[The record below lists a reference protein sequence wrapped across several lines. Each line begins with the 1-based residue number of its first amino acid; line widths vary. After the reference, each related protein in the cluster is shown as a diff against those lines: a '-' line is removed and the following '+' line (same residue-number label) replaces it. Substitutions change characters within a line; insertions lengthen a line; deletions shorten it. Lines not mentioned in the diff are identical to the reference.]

1 MIGRKEDKSAPTGC
15 ANVPPTIGTMET
27 AAAVRWSL
35 LVPALGVVF
44 GDIGTSPLYA
54 FQAALNASSKTTSD
68 TALGVAS
75 LIIWSLLTLV
85 TGKYVLLV
93 MRADY
98 KGEGGIFALLALLGD
113 NNPPSRRLRLPFFML
128 LLMFGAALI
137 YGDGVITPAISV
149 LSAVEGLKDV
159 APQLAAFVVPITLA
173 ILIGLFAVQ
182 HVGSGSLGSL
192 FGGIMLLWFVTLG
205 LGGLVQLLQTPEA
218 FAALNPMRAVD
229 AIAHGGLQVAFVLG
243 GVVLAVTGVE
253 ALYAD
258 MGHFGRRTISRAWHF
273 VVLPSLILN
282 YLGLAAIAIRHPDAA
297 REGALFFRL
306 VPDGIPTLLLVFL
319 ATLATIIASQALISG
334 VFSLTAQARDLGLL
348 PRFLVRHTSSAQ
360 RGQVYLPV
368 INWHLAA
375 GCLLLVVSFRSSG
388 NLAAAYGLAV
398 TGTMLITSIAFGFV
412 AIRVWRQPL
421 WVGMVITA
429 VLLSLELP
437 FFLSCLVKFVEGGW
451 IPIVIASALMAIMLT
466 WHKGRALIRA
476 QMLSSPCSVEAL
488 ETELCSGHVP
498 QVPGTCV
505 IITSNPDPRYA
516 IARCFEWLR
525 RCGSLRERI
534 ILLSLVGTAESQI
547 VMEERLK
554 VSQVGRS
561 IWHVIA
567 CHGYM
572 QDPDAPRILIESAK
586 RMGCTL
592 ETSDAFFV
600 LPREMIVEYAGSEM
614 RVWQRKLFGA
624 LSRNMSY
631 APNYFFIPCA
641 QIINFTWMLK
651 A

>member
-1 MIGRKEDKSAPTGC
+1 MIGRKEDKSAPMN
-15 ANVPPTIGTMET
+15 APPATGTMES
-27 AAAVRWSL
+27 AAAARWSL

-54 FQAALNASSKTTSD
+54 FQAALNASPKTTPE

-75 LIIWSLLTLV
+75 LIIWSLLAIV

-113 NNPPSRRLRLPFFML
+113 KNPPSRRLRLPFFML

-159 APQLAAFVVPITLA
+159 APQLSAFVVPITLA

-182 HVGSGSLGSL
+182 RVGSGPLGSL
-192 FGGIMLLWFVTLG
+192 FGGIMLVWFLTLG
-205 LGGLVQLLQTPEA
+205 IGGLIQLLQVPEA
-218 FAALNPMRAVD
+218 FAAFNPMLAVNTVV
-229 AIAHGGLQVAFVLG
+229 HGGLGVAFVLG

-258 MGHFGRRTISRAWHF
+258 MGHFGRRTISRAWHCI
-273 VVLPSLILN
+273 VLPCLILN

-297 REGALFFRL
+297 REGALFFNM
-306 VPDGIPTLLLVFL
+306 VPQGIATLLLVFL

-375 GCLLLVVSFRSSG
+375 GCLLLVIAFRSSG
-388 NLAAAYGLAV
+388 GLAAAYGLAV
-398 TGTMLITSIAFGFV
+398 TGTMLITSIAFGLV
-412 AIRVWRQPL
+412 VMRVWHRPP
-421 WVGMVITA
+421 WVGIGITA
-429 VLLSLELP
+429 ILLSVELP
-437 FFLSCLVKFVEGGW
+437 FFLSSLVKFVEGGW

-466 WHKGRALIRA
+466 WHKGRAVIRA
-476 QMLSSPCSVEAL
+476 QMLSSPCSVQEL
-488 ETELCSGHVP
+488 ETELCSGRVL

-505 IITSNPDPRYA
+505 LITSNPDPRYA

-525 RCGSLRERI
+525 RCGCLRERI
-534 ILLSLVGTAESQI
+534 ILLSLVGTAASQI
-547 VMEERLK
+547 AIEERLK
-554 VSQVGRS
+554 VSLVGRS

-567 CHGYM
+567 YHGYM
-572 QDPDAPRILIESAK
+572 QDPDAPRILRESAK
-586 RMGCTL
+586 RMGCSF
-592 ETSDAFFV
+592 ETDDAFFL
-600 LPREMIVEYAGSEM
+600 LPREMIVEYGGSEM

-631 APNYFFIPCA
+631 APNYFFIPCT